1 MKTKASSSVLKIT
14 QVMKREASVKALLRV
29 TSRKKTI
36 IDIVLSALS
45 ITSIVIN
52 MIEVRNIYL
61 ILLL

>member
-29 TSRKKTI
+29 TARKKTI
-36 IDIVLSALS
+36 IDIVLFALS
-45 ITSIVIN
+45 ITSIIIN

-61 ILLL
+61 TFL

>member
-36 IDIVLSALS
+36 IDIVLSSLS
-45 ITSIVIN
+45 ITSIIIN

-61 ILLL
+61 PLL

>member
-29 TSRKKTI
+29 TARKKTI
-36 IDIVLSALS
+36 IDIVLFALS

-61 ILLL
+61 PLL

>member
-29 TSRKKTI
+29 TARKKTI
-36 IDIVLSALS
+36 IDIVLFALS

-61 ILLL
+61 TLL

>member
-29 TSRKKTI
+29 TARKKTI
-36 IDIVLSALS
+36 IDIVLFALS
-45 ITSIVIN
+45 ITSIIIN

-61 ILLL
+61 PLL

>member
-14 QVMKREASVKALLRV
+14 QVMKRESSVKALLRV

-36 IDIVLSALS
+36 IDIVLFALS
-45 ITSIVIN
+45 ITSIIIN

-61 ILLL
+61 PLL